1 MKEQNYFVG
10 FDMGT
15 NSVGYAVTNENYE
28 LCKFK
33 GEPMWGVTLFDE
45 ANSAKERRAARSARR
60 RLDRRQQRVRLVQ
73 ELFAEEI
80 GKIDEGFF
88 RRIKESYLY
97 PEEEKDKV
105 RIFDTY
111 EKQREYAHKFPTVHH
126 LIVELMEH
134 TEPHDVRLVYL
145 ACAWLV
151 AHRGH
156 FLSEVDKDNLS
167 AVTDFKSIFDAFEK
181 FICRDEYAL
190 PWKESVNLSEVE
202 AALKSKDGI
211 TKKTKRLTEAL
222 FGVGKSAPK
231 KKTEDYECNYAL
243 LMKLL
248 CGGTVALKDLFDKE
262 EYAELEEKN
271 VALNIDD
278 EKWEKVFQTVEE
290 DEATLLRLAKQI
302 YDWSVLVDVL
312 KSEQTI
318 SKAKVKTY
326 ETHKRDL
333 KELKFFI
340 RKYASKK
347 YFEVFRSQE
356 KESNYVSYVKKNK
369 AKKSFGNSPKA
380 DFCKYVL
387 SIVKSLQVDE
397 VDKARYADMIVRLET
412 NDFMPK
418 QVDGDNRVIP
428 YQLYRYEL
436 KTILGNAKNYL
447 AFLEKADE
455 DGITCAEKILS
466 VFEFR
471 VPYYVGPLK
480 ESRNKKYNHWMVRK
494 EPGVIYPW
502 NFQNKVDLDAS
513 EREFIARMTN
523 ACTYLPG
530 EDVLPKNSLVYCS
543 YEVLNEIN
551 NISVNG
557 KKISVAAKQGIY
569 NELFMRRAKVTKKAI
584 RDYLIANNCMDKND
598 VMSGVDDTIKSSL
611 KPYHCFKRLIE
622 SKTLTYADAEEIIKR
637 ATYSEDTSRFSR
649 WVKEKYPSLTEA
661 DIKHIASQ
669 KFKEFGRL
677 SRALLCDINEI
688 DPETG
693 ECVSIIRKMWET
705 NYNLMQLLSDRF
717 LFKKS
722 IDEKVAEY
730 YGNEK
735 RSLSDMFDEMSVP
748 NDVKRSIIRA
758 LDILKDVVKVQKRA
772 PKKIFIEMARGT
784 KEDQKGVRKTS
795 RLVQIKELYEKVAN
809 EEVRELEKELE
820 KLGDSADNKLQ
831 SDKVFLYFI
840 QFGKCLYTKN
850 PIPPE
855 SVLSGDGNYNIEHIY
870 PRSFVKDDSI
880 INNKILVESKA
891 NKDKDDKYPI
901 DAAVQEKMMGYWK
914 YLNDIGAL
922 SNEKYRRLTRKTPFT
937 NEEKFEFINR
947 QLGATRQS
955 TKAFADILKMIYP
968 QTEIVYVKAGLVSDF
983 RQQFK
988 VFKSRTVND
997 LHHAKDAYLNV
1008 VTGNVWHSKFSRE
1021 FWKEEETHNAKP
1033 EVVFTNRVECYG
1045 KIVWNGASDKDR
1057 VLKIVNKNTA
1067 HITTYSYCR
1076 HSGQSGGF
1084 FDQNPVRASKGLIPI
1099 KKDRPTEIYGGY
1111 NKSTATFFVLVKYL
1125 VQEKSDVI
1133 IMPIELLYAERFLKD
1148 DAFALEYAKQ
1158 TVSNILNKSVTD
1170 VEFLLGKRIL
1180 KINTTFSFDG
1190 FEACLTGKSGG
1201 GRQLSFEC
1209 ATVFKASSEIE
1220 LYVKRLSSFAEKK
1233 KENENIVYDEKH
1245 DGITKEKNVALYDI
1259 YIQKWQR
1266 APYKY
1271 RPAHP
1276 CKLLI
1281 EGREKFQQLAADEQV
1296 TVLLAIH
1303 GLFGRAKSADLRLI
1317 GGSSS
1322 TGVLMLSSTISN
1334 WKKNYTDVRI
1344 VDRSASGLFETR
1356 SVNLLERL

>member
-28 LCKFK
+28 LCKFN
-33 GEPMWGVTLFDE
+33 GEPMWGATLFDE
-45 ANSAKERRAARSARR
+45 ANSAKERRAVRSARR

-80 GKIDEGFF
+80 GKIDDGFF

-97 PEEEKDKV
+97 PEEKEDKV

-111 EKQREYAHKFPTVHH
+111 EKQREYAHKFPTIHH
-126 LIVELMEH
+126 LIVELMDH
-134 TEPHDVRLVYL
+134 AEPHDVRLVYL

-167 AVTDFKSIFDAFEK
+167 AVTDFKSVFDALEK
-181 FICRDEYAL
+181 FICHDEYAL
-190 PWKESVNLSEVE
+190 PWKENVNLSEVE

-231 KKTEDYECNYAL
+231 KKTEDYEYNFAL

-262 EYAELEEKN
+262 EYAELEGKN

-290 DEATLLRLAKQI
+290 DDATLLRLAKQI

-340 RKYASKK
+340 RKYAPKK
-347 YFEVFRSQE
+347 YLEVFRSQKE
-356 KESNYVSYVKKNK
+356 ESNYVSYVKKNK
-369 AKKSFGNSPKA
+369 AKSDSGNKDESSKKLPNKA
-380 DFCKYVL
+380 DFCKYVF
-387 SIVKSLQVDE
+387 SIVKSFQVDE
-397 VDKARYADMIVRLET
+397 GDKARYADMIARLET

-428 YQLYRYEL
+428 YQLYWHEL
-436 KTILGNAKNYL
+436 KTILNNAQNYL
-447 AFLEKADE
+447 AFLEKTDE

-494 EPGVIYPW
+494 EDGVIYPW

-523 ACTYLPG
+523 TCTYLPR

-557 KKISVAAKQGIY
+557 KKISVDAKQGIY

-598 VMSGVDDTIKSSL
+598 VISGVDDTIKSSL
-611 KPYHCFKRLIE
+611 KPYHCFKRLVE
-622 SKTLTYADAEEIIKR
+622 NKTLTYADAEEIIKR
-637 ATYSEDTSRFSR
+637 ATYSEDTSRFLR
-649 WVKEKYPSLTEA
+649 WVREKYPNLTEA
-661 DIKHIASQ
+661 DIKHIVSQ

-693 ECVSIIRKMWET
+693 ECVSIIRKMWKT

-735 RSLSDMFDEMSVP
+735 KSLFDMFDEMSVP

-758 LDILKDVVKVQKRA
+758 LDILKDIVKVQKRA

-784 KEDQKGVRKTS
+784 KEDQKKGRTTS
-795 RLVQIKELYEKVAN
+795 RLAQIKEFYKKLQTKKCAN
-809 EEVRELEKELE
+809 LKENLTNGVILPSINC
-820 KLGDSADNKLQ
+820 KAIRCFCTLFSLGD
-831 SDKVFLYFI
+831 VCI
-840 QFGKCLYTKN
+840 Q
-850 PIPPE
+850 
-855 SVLSGDGNYNIEHIY
+855 
-870 PRSFVKDDSI
+870 
-880 INNKILVESKA
+880 A
-891 NKDKDDKYPI
+891 NRLK
-901 DAAVQEKMMGYWK
+901 
-914 YLNDIGAL
+914 
-922 SNEKYRRLTRKTPFT
+922 SNRFCR
-937 NEEKFEFINR
+937 
-947 QLGATRQS
+947 
-955 TKAFADILKMIYP
+955 
-968 QTEIVYVKAGLVSDF
+968 
-983 RQQFK
+983 
-988 VFKSRTVND
+988 
-997 LHHAKDAYLNV
+997 
-1008 VTGNVWHSKFSRE
+1008 
-1021 FWKEEETHNAKP
+1021 
-1033 EVVFTNRVECYG
+1033 
-1045 KIVWNGASDKDR
+1045 
-1057 VLKIVNKNTA
+1057 
-1067 HITTYSYCR
+1067 IT
-1076 HSGQSGGF
+1076 
-1084 FDQNPVRASKGLIPI
+1084 I
-1099 KKDRPTEIYGGY
+1099 
-1111 NKSTATFFVLVKYL
+1111 
-1125 VQEKSDVI
+1125 VI
-1133 IMPIELLYAERFLKD
+1133 ISTIYIR
-1148 DAFALEYAKQ
+1148 
-1158 TVSNILNKSVTD
+1158 
-1170 VEFLLGKRIL
+1170 
-1180 KINTTFSFDG
+1180 
-1190 FEACLTGKSGG
+1190 
-1201 GRQLSFEC
+1201 
-1209 ATVFKASSEIE
+1209 
-1220 LYVKRLSSFAEKK
+1220 
-1233 KENENIVYDEKH
+1233 
-1245 DGITKEKNVALYDI
+1245 VAL
-1259 YIQKWQR
+1259 
-1266 APYKY
+1266 
-1271 RPAHP
+1271 
-1276 CKLLI
+1276 
-1281 EGREKFQQLAADEQV
+1281 
-1296 TVLLAIH
+1296 
-1303 GLFGRAKSADLRLI
+1303 
-1317 GGSSS
+1317 
-1322 TGVLMLSSTISN
+1322 
-1334 WKKNYTDVRI
+1334 
-1344 VDRSASGLFETR
+1344 
-1356 SVNLLERL
+1356 